1 MAVPRHKT
9 SKMKKRQRRSHDALS
24 PVAHST
30 CPRCNAEKRPHRVC
44 GNCGHYKGVEKIK
57 TAEA

>member
-1 MAVPRHKT
+1 MAVPRHKM
-9 SKMKKRQRRSHDALS
+9 SKMKKRQRRAHDALF
-24 PVAHST
+24 PAARST

-44 GNCGHYKGVEKIK
+44 ANCGHYKGVEKIK